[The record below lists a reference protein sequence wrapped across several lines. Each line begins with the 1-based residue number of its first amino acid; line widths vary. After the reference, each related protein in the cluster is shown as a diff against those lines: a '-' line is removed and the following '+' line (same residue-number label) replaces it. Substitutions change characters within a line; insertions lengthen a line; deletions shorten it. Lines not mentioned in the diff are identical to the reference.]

1 VSEIGFLYEKKKR
14 WFGLEGV
21 EAMPSSE
28 LYVIDFSASEP
39 RSSCL
44 EEVSLS
50 CDEARG
56 WCPWNEARADGERG
70 TRGAGTSQDFK
81 MDFISGGLG

>member
-28 LYVIDFSASEP
+28 LYVIDFSASE
-39 RSSCL
+39 R
-44 EEVSLS
+44 
-50 CDEARG
+50 
-56 WCPWNEARADGERG
+56 
-70 TRGAGTSQDFK
+70 
-81 MDFISGGLG
+81 